1 MKRKNIKTYI
11 IFTVF
16 IISIIY
22 LTYFSYSKYTK
33 STKQKVELQN
43 TLTILQAKQVQDI
56 QVLKEYNT
64 YFPGISDIQN
74 TIVTN
79 NSLLNWVNQENLVAS
94 ITGNANTIEFQN
106 ATVTQNNIQING
118 NTSTAPIQDLIVNI
132 NLQGNFQQLVNF
144 LAMME
149 NSYYFT
155 NVTSIASQT
164 ENSGALNTS
173 ITLELHIS

>member
-1 MKRKNIKTYI
+1 MKRRNIKTYI
-11 IFTVF
+11 IFTIF
-16 IISIIY
+16 IIAIMY
-22 LTYFSYSKYTK
+22 LTYFSYTKYTK

-43 TLTILQAKQVQDI
+43 TLTVLQAKQAQDI
-56 QVLKEYNT
+56 QVLNEYDT
-64 YFPGISDIQN
+64 YAPGISNIQN

-79 NSLLNWVNQENLVAS
+79 NTLLNWVNQENLVAS
-94 ITGNANTIEFQN
+94 ITGNANTIEFQD

-118 NTSTAPIQDLIVNI
+118 STSNAPIQDLIVNI

-164 ENSGALNTS
+164 ENSGVINTS